1 MKDTEKNDTKAMGKK
16 WYTTQTALLVFLISA
31 MSVVATI
38 FNPAFFTINNL
49 LNVLNQNAV
58 IGIVA
63 AGATLVMISG
73 NFDISVGNMIGL
85 STTTSALLIVRGW
98 NVAPSVI
105 MGFLICAACGLANGI
120 IIAKTR
126 TPSFIIT
133 LAMMSVYRGISLI
146 TTGGITQ
153 SLSGKFSVLGR
164 GFTFGVIPNPIL
176 VCFGIYIIIW
186 LILKYT
192 KFGRRVYAV
201 GGNENAAY
209 LSGVN
214 TDRTKI
220 AVYLLNGIIVGVA
233 SITLLSR
240 LGSALPS
247 TGNGMELRA
256 IAAVVIG
263 GVPLSGGKGK
273 ALGTFLGIILTG
285 LISNVL
291 NLLNISA
298 YYQEV
303 AIGFII
309 ALAVIISNIGTM
321 KRK

>member
-1 MKDTEKNDTKAMGKK
+1 MKDTEKSDTKAMGKK

-31 MSVVATI
+31 MSVAATI

-153 SLSGKFSVLGR
+153 SLSGKFSALGR

-233 SITLLSR
+233 SVTLLSR

>member
-1 MKDTEKNDTKAMGKK
+1 MKDTEKSDTKAMGKK

-31 MSVVATI
+31 MSVAATI

-133 LAMMSVYRGISLI
+133 LAMM
-146 TTGGITQ
+146 
-153 SLSGKFSVLGR
+153 
-164 GFTFGVIPNPIL
+164 
-176 VCFGIYIIIW
+176 
-186 LILKYT
+186 
-192 KFGRRVYAV
+192 
-201 GGNENAAY
+201 
-209 LSGVN
+209 
-214 TDRTKI
+214 
-220 AVYLLNGIIVGVA
+220 
-233 SITLLSR
+233 
-240 LGSALPS
+240 
-247 TGNGMELRA
+247 
-256 IAAVVIG
+256 
-263 GVPLSGGKGK
+263 
-273 ALGTFLGIILTG
+273 
-285 LISNVL
+285 
-291 NLLNISA
+291 
-298 YYQEV
+298 
-303 AIGFII
+303 
-309 ALAVIISNIGTM
+309 
-321 KRK
+321 

>member
-1 MKDTEKNDTKAMGKK
+1 
-16 WYTTQTALLVFLISA
+16 
-31 MSVVATI
+31 
-38 FNPAFFTINNL
+38 
-49 LNVLNQNAV
+49 
-58 IGIVA
+58 
-63 AGATLVMISG
+63 
-73 NFDISVGNMIGL
+73 
-85 STTTSALLIVRGW
+85 
-98 NVAPSVI
+98 
-105 MGFLICAACGLANGI
+105 
-120 IIAKTR
+120 
-126 TPSFIIT
+126 
-133 LAMMSVYRGISLI
+133 MMSVYRGISLI

-153 SLSGKFSVLGR
+153 SLSGKFSSLGR
-164 GFTFGVIPNPIL
+164 GYTFGVIPNPII
-176 VCFGIYIIIW
+176 VFFSVYIIIW

-192 KFGRRVYAV
+192 KFGRRIYAV

-220 AVYLLNGIIVGVA
+220 GVYLLNGIIVGVA

-240 LGSALPS
+240 LGSALPT
-247 TGNGMELRA
+247 TGSGMELRA

-263 GVPLSGGKGK
+263 GVPLSGGRGK
-273 ALGTFLGIILTG
+273 AMGTFLGIILTG
-285 LISNVL
+285 LISNIL

-298 YYQEV
+298 YYQDV